1 MPIGKV
7 EVHVSESLRDKV
19 TEPSLDAVLR
29 ALFGSIESGDY
40 FSFNAF
46 LPFAGEGRR
55 EAIEEIRHTVA
66 SHYDVASCLEIGPRY
81 LHSTGQLHKGGPNKG
96 VFLILSADEPKDIE
110 IDDPR
115 ARSLGELAKA
125 QALGDFTILSSRGRR
140 CVHVHLPDNSAVSI
154 RALAKAFK
162 KVVYA

>member
-1 MPIGKV
+1 MRCLIFLLLFYFLPFQLCLSS
-7 EVHVSESLRDKV
+7 VSYTHL
-19 TEPSLDAVLR
+19 
-29 ALFGSIESGDY
+29 Y
-40 FSFNAF
+40 FSFNAL

-81 LHSTGQLHKGGPNKG
+81 LHSTGQLHKGGPKKG

-125 QALGDFTILSSRGRR
+125 QAPVSYT
-140 CVHVHLPDNSAVSI
+140 HLITA
-154 RALAKAFK
+154 RLLTA
-162 KVVYA
+162 